1 MIKLRGYWEQLGE
14 NIGNFMGT
22 SWEQKKTH
30 SEMVPLK
37 FSS

>member
-14 NIGNFMGT
+14 IIGNFMGT
-22 SWEQKKTH
+22 KTKPY
-30 SEMVPLK
+30 SQMVPLK